1 MRDMNSTL
9 TFVDLTVTKLMLYDD
24 DVLMMMYV
32 LNDPRV
38 PGKYENIVKHLFTSA
53 KYRTIKNSVP
63 CVSLV
68 L

>member
-9 TFVDLTVTKLMLYDD
+9 TFVDLTVTKLMLYD

-53 KYRTIKNSVP
+53 KCRTIKNSVP